1 MPGNKP
7 PTHTRSKRNPQD
19 NEERNFPGQQLSSRP
34 GNQQTQMKTGQKAPG
49 KA

>member
-7 PTHTRSKRNPQD
+7 PTHTRNKRNAQD
-19 NEERNFPGQQLSSRP
+19 KEVRNFPGRQLSSRP
-34 GNQQTQMKTGQKAPG
+34 GNQQRQVETGQKAPG